1 MNEVVYEHRLP
12 SGHLLQLVHGDI
24 TEERV
29 DAIVNAANSY
39 LKHSGGVAGAIVRK
53 GGKVIQEESD
63 KIGYVPVGEVAMTTA
78 GALPAKAVIHA
89 VGPQWGE
96 GNEDEKLKS
105 AVYKSLKMADEKG
118 FESIALP
125 AISAGIF
132 GFPKDR
138 CAAVILQTI
147 TEFCSEH
154 KDSKL
159 RIIRIT
165 IIDEPTLRPFLNKFI
180 ERFGE
185 EGKSGVA

>member
-1 MNEVVYEHRLP
+1 MNKVVYEHRLP
-12 SGHLLQLVHGDI
+12 HGHLLQLVHGDI

-39 LKHSGGVAGAIVRK
+39 LKHGGGVAGAIVRK
-53 GGKVIQEESD
+53 GGKIIQEESD
-63 KIGYVPVGEVAMTTA
+63 RIGYVPVGEVAMTTA

-96 GNEDEKLKS
+96 GNEDEKLRS
-105 AVYKSLKMADEKG
+105 AVYKSLKLADDNG

-147 TEFCSEH
+147 VDFCSEH
-154 KDSKL
+154 RDSKL
-159 RIIRIT
+159 RTIRIT
-165 IIDEPTLRPFLNKFI
+165 IIDEQTLKPFMDEFI
-180 ERFGE
+180 RRFGE
-185 EGKSGVA
+185 ERRKS